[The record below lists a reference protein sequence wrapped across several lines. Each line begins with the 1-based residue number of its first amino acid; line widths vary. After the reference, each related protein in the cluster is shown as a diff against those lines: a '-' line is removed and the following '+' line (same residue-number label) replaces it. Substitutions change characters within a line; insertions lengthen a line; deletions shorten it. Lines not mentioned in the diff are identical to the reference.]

1 MDLKTLLET
10 PPWEWPKN
18 AAKEFHRILTDHH
31 ATESDRLV
39 AAGLAGDLTVMNDD
53 LADALMQ
60 ILSSPDE
67 SEPLRA
73 ASAISLGP
81 VLEQADM
88 GDFDELDDVPI
99 SEQTFQQIK
108 SLLHRLYLDA
118 SIDKEVLRRIL
129 EASVRAP
136 ADWHRDA
143 IRKAYASTDRDWKL
157 TAVFA
162 MRWVSGFDDQILTA
176 LNSSDAEIHCEAV
189 QAAGNWEV
197 SAAWPHVVTLVNDAA
212 TPKPLLLAAI
222 GAVGS
227 IRPREAGEILR
238 KRARSDDPEIAEAIE
253 EAMLMAEGISDEED
267 FEEEDAS
274 GWIN

>member
-67 SEPLRA
+67 PEPLRA

-197 SAAWPHVVTLVNDAA
+197 SAAWSHVVSLVNDAA